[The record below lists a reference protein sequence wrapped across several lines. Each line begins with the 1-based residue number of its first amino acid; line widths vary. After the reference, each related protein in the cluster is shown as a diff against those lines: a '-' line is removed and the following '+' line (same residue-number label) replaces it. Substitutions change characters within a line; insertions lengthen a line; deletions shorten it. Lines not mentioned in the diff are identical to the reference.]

1 MPSPL
6 PDAGKAGPGIMLHC
20 VSTTI
25 STQDDLHALAIAG
38 APEGT
43 AVVAEVQ
50 TVGRG
55 SRGRRWTSP
64 AGGLWMSVLCR
75 PETEPAL
82 EVLSLRVALA
92 LCGTLEAALPGLP
105 LRLKWPNDL
114 MLHERKL
121 GGILCEAR
129 WQGGAVGWVAVG
141 VGLNVRNEIP
151 SELSE
156 LAISLREIVTAPAPG
171 MLAPQVAEAIVHA
184 SRSKGVLST
193 VELAAFHGRDW
204 LLGRQIVEPA
214 AGRASGITARGE
226 LQVSDAR
233 GLISLHRSGTVV
245 IGATPA

>member
-1 MPSPL
+1 
-6 PDAGKAGPGIMLHC
+6 
-20 VSTTI
+20 
-25 STQDDLHALAIAG
+25 
-38 APEGT
+38 
-43 AVVAEVQ
+43 
-50 TVGRG
+50 
-55 SRGRRWTSP
+55 
-64 AGGLWMSVLCR
+64 MSVLCR

-92 LCGTLEAALPGLP
+92 VCDALEAALPGLP

-141 VGLNVRNEIP
+141 IGLNLRNEIP
-151 SELSE
+151 IELAE
-156 LAISLREIVTAPAPG
+156 LAISLRDIVTAPGPR

-184 SRSKGVLST
+184 SRSKGVLS
-193 VELAAFHGRDW
+193 VAELTAFRGRDW
-204 LLGRQIVEPA
+204 LEGREIVEPA

-226 LQVSDAR
+226 LQVTDAR

-245 IGATPA
+245 IGATQA